1 MLLAGTSVPGAE
13 VMYEQSAAI
22 ARAAG
27 ASEEQIAWTADFQ
40 RRLFAA
46 MEASEDLEPYREELG
61 VAIRNGI
68 DRLSEAQRAPI
79 SDVDGYVQTRI
90 DQQINALQTPWFRHF
105 LSFDPAEAL
114 RQTRVPVLALFG
126 GLDLQVIAVQ
136 NRGPMAEA
144 LLGNPEVTIEVLPHA
159 NHLFQAA
166 TTGSP
171 AEYAILEKT
180 FVDGFLD
187 TISNW
192 ILTRCGG

>member
-1 MLLAGTSVPGAE
+1 MAMKRTIRRGLASP
-13 VMYEQSAAI
+13 AI
-22 ARAAG
+22 CWG
-27 ASEEQIAWTADFQ
+27 LGIWTAVGCVLSAPALVQ
-40 RRLFAA
+40 QPG
-46 MEASEDLEPYREELG
+46 SG
-61 VAIRNGI
+61 V
-68 DRLSEAQRAPI
+68 E
-79 SDVDGYVQTRI
+79 GYVQTRI
-90 DQQINALQTPWFRHF
+90 DQQINALQAPWFRHF

-114 RQTRVPVLALFG
+114 RQTRVSVLALFG

-144 LLGNPEVTIEVLPHA
+144 LLDNPDVTIEVLPRA

-171 AEYAILEKT
+171 AEYAKLEKT

>member
-1 MLLAGTSVPGAE
+1 M
-13 VMYEQSAAI
+13 
-22 ARAAG
+22 
-27 ASEEQIAWTADFQ
+27 
-40 RRLFAA
+40 
-46 MEASEDLEPYREELG
+46 
-61 VAIRNGI
+61 
-68 DRLSEAQRAPI
+68 
-79 SDVDGYVQTRI
+79 QTQI
-90 DQQINALQTPWFRHF
+90 DQQVNALQAPGFRNF

-144 LLGNPEVTIEVLPHA
+144 LLDNPDVTIEVLPRA

-171 AEYAILEKT
+171 AEYAMLEKT